1 MIFLPKPYVEVLKR
15 RDFFILTLV
24 ILVGQIASAFLILSL
39 IVSVYSRTGSNLGV
53 SGVILSFAI
62 PAFLLMAFSGL
73 IADIFDRRR
82 TILVANIIIAF
93 VVFIILLTEKVVY
106 ASIPLSF
113 LYFAGNSFFIP
124 ASSAAT

>member
-1 MIFLPKPYVEVLKR
+1 MIFLPKPYIEVLKR

-24 ILVGQIASAFLILSL
+24 ILIGQVASAFLVLSL
-39 IVSVYSRTGSNLGV
+39 IVSVYTRTGSNFGV

-62 PAFLLMAFSGL
+62 PAFLLMAFAGL
-73 IADIFDRRR
+73 VADVLDRKK
-82 TILVANIIIAF
+82 TILAANIFIAF